1 MRIAIRKIRRR
12 AANVPHGHLGHP
24 GHADHSGLPSLPG
37 HPAHS
42 RRRGRLAALLVVG
55 ACLAGGASSVHAQQA
70 PLRVGTNVRSHAN
83 SVLAVMSYTTVPDV
97 TTSSLSI
104 NNGTTGDP
112 GFWQTQLGGGFTL
125 SRSFPLY
132 LEGTLAYS
140 RYDPTFVASDGT
152 ESRTLPVRWNT
163 LSTTLGVGW
172 DFRLGD
178 ELVLRPILNGS
189 LGRVVSDLRAGQ
201 TLVNH
206 VADLDLDFLKNGA
219 LNAYGVGGSLML
231 DFEHYRESYEIDV
244 ELRATDI
251 HLRSFGSTSAGM
263 QGSANAQQLSLWSR
277 WRAPTGWRALARPV
291 RYVLEA
297 AYSQYFGDS
306 AGVLGFN
313 NLTSLG
319 VGLEL
324 DSSKY
329 PVVVTR
335 TRLMARYVF
344 GRDVQGVSFGFAM
357 SF

>member
-1 MRIAIRKIRRR
+1 MSFNGRTRTQANRRMTR
-12 AANVPHGHLGHP
+12 HVRWMVI
-24 GHADHSGLPSLPG
+24 SC
-37 HPAHS
+37 
-42 RRRGRLAALLVVG
+42 LAA
-55 ACLAGGASSVHAQQA
+55 A
-70 PLRVGTNVRSHAN
+70 PFAAFGQSPGLRVGGDVKSHAN
-83 SVLAVMSYTTVPDV
+83 SVLAIMSYTTVPDV

-104 NNGTTGDP
+104 NNGSTGNP

-152 ESRTLPVRWNT
+152 EHRTLPVRWNT
-163 LSTTLGVGW
+163 LSTTVGIGW
-172 DFRLGD
+172 DIRLAD

-189 LGRVVSDLRAGQ
+189 VGRVASDLRIGE
-201 TLVNH
+201 TLVNRA
-206 VADLDLDFLKNGA
+206 ADVNLQFLENGA
-219 LNAYGVGGSLML
+219 LNAYGLGGSLML
-231 DFEHYRESYEIDV
+231 DFEHYREAYEIDV
-244 ELRATDI
+244 ELRLTDI
-251 HLRSFGSTSAGM
+251 HLHSFGGSSAGV

-277 WRAPTGWRALARPV
+277 WRAPTGLRALDRPV

-344 GRDVQGVSFGFAM
+344 GHNVQGVSLGFAM

>member
-1 MRIAIRKIRRR
+1 M
-12 AANVPHGHLGHP
+12 
-24 GHADHSGLPSLPG
+24 S
-37 HPAHS
+37 
-42 RRRGRLAALLVVG
+42 
-55 ACLAGGASSVHAQQA
+55 CLAVA
-70 PLRVGTNVRSHAN
+70 PFAAFGQSPGLRVGGDVKSHAN
-83 SVLAVMSYTTVPDV
+83 SVLAIMSYTTVPDV

-104 NNGTTGDP
+104 NNGSTGNP

-152 ESRTLPVRWNT
+152 EHRTLPVRWNT
-163 LSTTLGVGW
+163 LSTTVGIGW
-172 DFRLGD
+172 DIRLAD

-189 LGRVVSDLRAGQ
+189 VGRVASDLRIGE
-201 TLVNH
+201 TLVNRA
-206 VADLDLDFLKNGA
+206 ADVNLQFLENGA
-219 LNAYGVGGSLML
+219 LNAYGLGGSLML
-231 DFEHYRESYEIDV
+231 DFEHYREAYEIDV
-244 ELRATDI
+244 ELRLTDI
-251 HLRSFGSTSAGM
+251 HLHSFGGSSAGV

-277 WRAPTGWRALARPV
+277 WRAPTGLRALDRPV

-344 GRDVQGVSFGFAM
+344 GHNVQGVSLGFAM